1 MKLTTKTITQCA
13 IFSAFISLMSVIT
26 VPIGIIP
33 VTLGLLGVML
43 AAVILG
49 CKRSVISVI
58 VYILLGAIGIPVFS
72 GFKGGVQVLAG
83 PTGGYI
89 TSYILA
95 AALIGFVSD
104 RVKSNGILAAAILFI
119 ASCLGTVICYTVGTI
134 QFMFVSGNDLH
145 TALAKCVTVF
155 IPIDILKSIMAVFVG
170 TAVKK
175 RLHYF
180 D

>member
-1 MKLTTKTITQCA
+1 MKLTTKTMTQCA

-33 VTLGLLGVML
+33 VTLGLFGVML

-58 VYILLGAIGIPVFS
+58 VYILIGAIGIPVFS

-104 RVKSNGILAAAILFI
+104 RVKGNGILAAAVLFI
-119 ASCLGTVICYTVGTI
+119 ASCLGTVICYTLGTL
-134 QFMFVSGNDLH
+134 QFMLISGNDFH
-145 TALAKCVTVF
+145 TAVAKCVTIF
-155 IPIDILKSIMAVFVG
+155 IPVDIFKAMMAALIG